1 MNVRDSLSSRMP
13 SVFLR
18 GAVPLW
24 YARIPRK
31 ALYFR
36 GLTTL
41 EGIMS
46 SLDQISP
53 GTSTGYDQPA
63 AYAPA
68 KPKSIWRRL
77 MWLSLYG
84 LLVMAISS
92 LLTWNLLRANSPE
105 SQGPKSHSPKSQGQ
119 PTAAD
124 LAARMDLKP
133 LLIDTDQLEIFYP
146 EEWQIIEREHGARF
160 VIQEPMVEAAGQPVG
175 AIMYPKNIT
184 IARIRGSLPIDHAQ
198 KLILEEDL
206 RQGFG
211 TRSRV
216 RNYVVQ
222 ADKGGLIDL
231 AHTKAIKMP
240 ATFTINGIPMS
251 QLNLLVS
258 GRDNS
263 YLISYVD
270 ASANYIKDFPRVWQ
284 GLSLVKTTG
293 SAPFRYRNIVL
304 LFAAIG
310 VFFAVMALATWW
322 KSKRVVFDYES
333 DVSHLLSDGPS
344 GFSGNGL
351 SGNGLSGNG
360 ALDSGD
366 LDSSYDDMALAG
378 EWQLDKA

>member
-1 MNVRDSLSSRMP
+1 
-13 SVFLR
+13 
-18 GAVPLW
+18 
-24 YARIPRK
+24 
-31 ALYFR
+31 
-36 GLTTL
+36 
-41 EGIMS
+41 MS

-53 GTSTGYDQPA
+53 GSSTGYDQPA

-68 KPKSIWRRL
+68 PKSKSIWRRL
-77 MWLSLYG
+77 MWLTVYSLI
-84 LLVMAISS
+84 VMAVSS
-92 LLTWNLLRANSPE
+92 LLTWNLLRA
-105 SQGPKSHSPKSQGQ
+105 QGAEDQTASAQ

-133 LLIDTDQLEIFYP
+133 LLIDTDQLEIYYP

-160 VIQEPMVEAAGQPVG
+160 VIQEPMVEDAGQPMG
-175 AIMYPKNIT
+175 TIMYPKNIT
-184 IARIRGSLPIDHAQ
+184 IARIRGALPIDHAQ

-251 QLNLLVS
+251 QLNVLVS

-293 SAPFRYRNIVL
+293 SAPFRYRYIAM

-310 VFFAVMALATWW
+310 VILAMMAIAVWW
-322 KSKRVVFDYES
+322 KSKRVVYDYES
-333 DVSHLLSDGPS
+333 DVSHLEDDDALQLDDLA
-344 GFSGNGL
+344 L
-351 SGNGLSGNG
+351 SG
-360 ALDSGD
+360 D
-366 LDSSYDDMALAG
+366 
-378 EWQLDKA
+378 WQLDKA